1 MVMDNGMHGLFVS
14 RILSTV
20 FYMQRIAK
28 CRPAVLLLL
37 VLMVMP
43 GEGDGV
49 AGLGAGA
56 APGQHHLG
64 RHHLHQHTTCSH
76 LATTCWPSLSTWEVI
91 VSASLQGA
99 GQGAGRGAGREVR
112 VSTLLLGEGQCRKE
126 PFSRSTEASSPHSC
140 QPGNMDTYFKHLPR
154 HLP

>member
-1 MVMDNGMHGLFVS
+1 MVMDNGMHGLSVS

-20 FYMQRIAK
+20 FYMQGIAK
-28 CRPAVLLLL
+28 CGPAVLLLVVL
-37 VLMVMP
+37 VVMP
-43 GEGDGV
+43 GEGDAV

-64 RHHLHQHTTCSH
+64 RHHLHQHSTCSH

-99 GQGAGRGAGREVR
+99 GQGAGREVR

-140 QPGNMDTYFKHLPR
+140 SRATWTHILNIYFDRLFR
-154 HLP
+154 CI